1 LKPTAEARKSCL
13 RLLIEDAKTDWSLA
27 NKRGQKPDDFQEL
40 KDLRRELESVAE
52 TSENGN

>member
-1 LKPTAEARKSCL
+1 M
-13 RLLIEDAKTDWSLA
+13 EDEKTDWSLT
-27 NKRGQKPDDFQEL
+27 NKRGQKLDDFQEL